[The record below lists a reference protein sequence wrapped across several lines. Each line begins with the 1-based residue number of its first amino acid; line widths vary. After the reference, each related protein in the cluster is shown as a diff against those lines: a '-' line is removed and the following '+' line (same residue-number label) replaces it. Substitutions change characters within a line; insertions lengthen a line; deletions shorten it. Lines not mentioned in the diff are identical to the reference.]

1 VTSDAQTSSGQAGFV
16 DTLSQTWSVFLA
28 WLGTPAPFTQATWGL
43 IAGLLL
49 ALVILAALTA
59 WWAVPWARRWW
70 ADETPGPD
78 EDERGVSKVEM
89 TLQEHLLELRTRLIV
104 SLVALAVT
112 TGIAFIFY
120 KTWFAIA
127 IHPIVGR
134 GNCAA
139 VRDPGAQQVALP
151 TCLQAITPTELIFA
165 YFQLALVVG
174 VLVAMPVIVYQLW
187 AYIAPGLTRKERRY
201 VLALVPGATLCF
213 LVGVLFAYFAL
224 MPAAL
229 SFLLGFSDVVE
240 VRPTVASYISFVS
253 RLLLAI
259 GVIFQLPLAMFF
271 LSKVH
276 LINPP
281 MLGRIRRY
289 VVVVAFVVAAV
300 VTPTPDPFN
309 QLLVAVPILVLY
321 EVGVLLARAAHVGGQ
336 PALAVPSS

>member
-1 VTSDAQTSSGQAGFV
+1 MTVSSLAGQA
-16 DTLSQTWSVFLA
+16 LSL
-28 WLGTPAPFTQATWGL
+28 LGEPSPAFG
-43 IAGLLL
+43 
-49 ALVILAALTA
+49 
-59 WWAVPWARRWW
+59 VPWAALGGAALVALLVVAGALWGALPRVRRRW

-78 EDERGVSKVEM
+78 EDERGVSTVEM
-89 TLQEHLLELRTRLIV
+89 TLQEHLLELRSRLII

-120 KTWFAIA
+120 RTWFAIA
-127 IHPIVGR
+127 VRPIIGR
-134 GNCAA
+134 GNCDA
-139 VRDPGAQQVALP
+139 VRNEAVQNLAIP

-165 YFQLALVVG
+165 FFQLALVVG
-174 VLVAMPVIVYQLW
+174 LLASMPVIVYQLW

-281 MLGRIRRY
+281 MLGKIRRY
-289 VVVVAFVVAAV
+289 VVVAAFVVAAV

-321 EVGVLLARAAHVGGQ
+321 EVGVLLARAAQVGGQ
-336 PALAVPSS
+336 PSGRPELVG

>member
-1 VTSDAQTSSGQAGFV
+1 VTSDAQTPSGQAGFL
-16 DTLSQTWSVFLA
+16 DTLSQAWAALLA
-28 WLGTPAPFTQATWGL
+28 WLRTPAPYTQATWGL
-43 IAGLLL
+43 IVGL
-49 ALVILAALTA
+49 ILAVVVLAAVTVV
-59 WWAVPWARRWW
+59 WAVPWARRWW

-78 EDERGVSKVEM
+78 EDERGVSTVEM
-89 TLQEHLLELRTRLIV
+89 TLQEHLLELRSRLII

-112 TGIAFIFY
+112 TGGAFVFY
-120 KTWFAIA
+120 RTWFAIA

-139 VRDPGAQQVALP
+139 VRDPGAQQVAVP

-165 YFQLALVVG
+165 YFQLALV
-174 VLVAMPVIVYQLW
+174 
-187 AYIAPGLTRKERRY
+187 GLTRKERRY

-229 SFLLGFSDVVE
+229 TFLFGFSNDVE
-240 VRPTVASYISFVS
+240 IRPTVASYISFVS

-259 GVIFQLPLAMFF
+259 GVIFQLPLVMFF

-321 EVGVLLARAAHVGGQ
+321 EVGVLLARLAA
-336 PALAVPSS
+336 

>member
-1 VTSDAQTSSGQAGFV
+1 MTVSSLAGQA
-16 DTLSQTWSVFLA
+16 LSL
-28 WLGTPAPFTQATWGL
+28 LGEPSPAFG
-43 IAGLLL
+43 
-49 ALVILAALTA
+49 
-59 WWAVPWARRWW
+59 VPWAALGGAALAVLLVVAGALWGALPRVRRRW

-78 EDERGVSKVEM
+78 EDERGVSTVEM
-89 TLQEHLLELRTRLIV
+89 TLQEHLLELRSRLII

-112 TGIAFIFY
+112 TGGAFVFY
-120 KTWFAIA
+120 RTWFAIA

-139 VRDPGAQQVALP
+139 VRDPVAQQVAVP

-174 VLVAMPVIVYQLW
+174 VVVAMPVIVYQLW

-213 LVGVLFAYFAL
+213 LVGILFAYFAL

-229 SFLLGFSDVVE
+229 TFLFGFSNDVE
-240 VRPTVASYISFVS
+240 IRPTVASYISFVS

-281 MLGRIRRY
+281 MLGKIRRY

-321 EVGVLLARAAHVGGQ
+321 EVGVLLARAAQVGGQ
-336 PALAVPSS
+336 PSGRPELVG